1 MLRTLVD
8 YSRLLLDSPWL
19 MMLVFAVVILPGG
32 ILLTPVLTAKVK
44 RAKAATSEQGSKLV
58 YAVSANHTHRLSF
71 ADAKSSFIPFVPSV
85 GKVQ

>member
-1 MLRTLVD
+1 MLRTLID

-19 MMLVFAVVILPGG
+19 MMLVFAVIILPGG

-44 RAKAATSEQGSKLV
+44 RAKAATSEQESKLV
-58 YAVSANHTHRLSF
+58 DAVAANHARRLNF
-71 ADAKSSFIPFVPSV
+71 ADAKSSFVPFVPSV

>member
-19 MMLVFAVVILPGG
+19 MMLMFAVVILPGG

-58 YAVSANHTHRLSF
+58 DPIAANHAHRLSF
-71 ADAKSSFIPFVPSV
+71 ADAKSSFVPFVPSV